1 MSLPKII
8 FSDDKE
14 SLAQLGDTIKAYFIT
29 NKINSI
35 SNQNNAVLTPD
46 LVTLFTKENLEI
58 LLQNQ
63 LVSLTENKYKWN
75 FLPVINNNLLLFCD
89 FPTYERYPLY
99 VWLSTNFSGGSWNFA
114 QSLPIRKSTRV
125 LDLGTGTGLLAL
137 MARLKGGTSVG
148 IDINPRAIQLAKF
161 NRDLNGLDLV
171 EFRETNWKLMDGMQ
185 FDLIVSQPPFG
196 FSSEEFSLG
205 SAFDGGTITGLQ
217 ATKEIVQQFC
227 PQENQT
233 LMLYVHV
240 LENNSHTRFR
250 CLLKEWT
257 GDESISISLKPQST
271 YPIKLWWESQI
282 RKHLVETNPAFP
294 SEFQTYHEVVA
305 YFAYL
310 TKN

>member
-137 MARLKGGTSVG
+137 MKPNLYSK
-148 IDINPRAIQLAKF
+148 
-161 NRDLNGLDLV
+161 
-171 EFRETNWKLMDGMQ
+171 RE
-185 FDLIVSQPPFG
+185 
-196 FSSEEFSLG
+196 
-205 SAFDGGTITGLQ
+205 
-217 ATKEIVQQFC
+217 
-227 PQENQT
+227 
-233 LMLYVHV
+233 
-240 LENNSHTRFR
+240 
-250 CLLKEWT
+250 
-257 GDESISISLKPQST
+257 
-271 YPIKLWWESQI
+271 
-282 RKHLVETNPAFP
+282 
-294 SEFQTYHEVVA
+294 
-305 YFAYL
+305 
-310 TKN
+310 